1 MECKC
6 MIIYDNIT
14 FKKFINQSEIENK
27 ILSISKKINN
37 YYKNEEL
44 VILCVLNGSV
54 MVLNELLK
62 NLDCNYKLDYIE
74 ASSYKGGTKTT
85 GKIDVIKD
93 ISINIKNKNI
103 LIIEDIVDTGTTLD
117 FIYNKLLKRKP
128 KDIKIF
134 SLLYKHEK
142 YKFDITIDWYG
153 FKIKDKF
160 TIGYGMDYNFKFRGL
175 KDIYAKI

>member
-1 MECKC
+1 
-6 MIIYDNIT
+6 MIIYDNKT

-93 ISINIKNKNI
+93 ISLNIKNK
-103 LIIEDIVDTGTTLD
+103 
-117 FIYNKLLKRKP
+117 IY
-128 KDIKIF
+128 
-134 SLLYKHEK
+134 
-142 YKFDITIDWYG
+142 
-153 FKIKDKF
+153 
-160 TIGYGMDYNFKFRGL
+160 
-175 KDIYAKI
+175 